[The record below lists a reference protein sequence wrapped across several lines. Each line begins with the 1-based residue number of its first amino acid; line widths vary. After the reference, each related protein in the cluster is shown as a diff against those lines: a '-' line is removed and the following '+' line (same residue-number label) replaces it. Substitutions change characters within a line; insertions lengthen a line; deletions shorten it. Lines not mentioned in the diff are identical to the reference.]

1 MKKLTFCM
9 KLADLPELE
18 DLSFYGNPIH
28 EQLMAAGEWVQKERL
43 EKIITKQI
51 VLETLQ
57 YCKMNF
63 FSIIF
68 SEP

>member
-1 MKKLTFCM
+1 
-9 KLADLPELE
+9 LADLPELE

-57 YCKMNF
+57 YRKMN
-63 FSIIF
+63 IF
-68 SEP
+68 